1 MFNAQPSND
10 APITTTNGERKMGL
24 MSRIFGGK
32 LAVGNNANDGTTHN
46 IDKNAALAQ
55 TSHDVVNPENARF
68 HNIRSVPIVQ
78 RPQHFDIKTAQ
89 ALQILAKQKYRTAGE
104 AAKAYQALSTIER
117 ADALVQKAHR
127 GYEGVVATKELE
139 KLQANAKLAGKLHQL
154 RPAYQE
160 MHQQVETANIAATN
174 AIASIRATYGS

>member
-10 APITTTNGERKMGL
+10 APITPVNGERKMGL

-32 LAVGNNANDGTTHN
+32 IVGQGANDGTTHN
-46 IDKNAALAQ
+46 INQNAALAQ
-55 TSHDVVNPENARF
+55 TSHDVVNPTNARF
-68 HNIRSVPIVQ
+68 ENIRSVPVVQ
-78 RPQHFDIKTAQ
+78 APRHFDIKTAQ

-154 RPAYQE
+154 RPQYAE
-160 MHQQVETANIAATN
+160 MHQQVETANVAAVN